1 MKNAILILFA
11 GILGG
16 VITLASYK
24 YLGLDQNTG
33 LSYASSPSGSS
44 LSRPVS
50 YRGSSSG
57 VDSLNEVFSVGFGEA
72 ADKSLLQVVHIRSK
86 SRARQSAQRSRDP
99 FHEFFGEEYGS
110 PFQRDRG
117 RSEGLQQSSGSGVII
132 RKDGYIIT
140 NNHVVENSEELE
152 VSLNNKR
159 LYKAKVI
166 GTDPSTDLALIKI
179 DEMNLPFATFAN
191 SDQVRVGDW
200 VLAVGNPFDLASTV
214 TAGIVSAKARN
225 IHILQDN
232 TAIES
237 FIQTDAAV
245 NPGNSGGALVDLRG
259 NLIGINT
266 AIATPTGT
274 YAGYAF
280 AVPSNI
286 VAKIV
291 DDFLQFGS
299 VQRAF
304 LGITIQDLDWNLAND
319 MGLKVS
325 EGVLVN
331 GVVGSGAAAQAGI
344 KQNDVVVRV
353 NDRIVRSSAELLE
366 TVAIHR
372 PGDQITVTVNRSG
385 KEMELD
391 AKLKNSAGG
400 ESISRQRNR

>member
-1 MKNAILILFA
+1 MKNALLLILA
-11 GILGG
+11 GIIGG
-16 VITLASYK
+16 VVTLASYK
-24 YLGLDQNTG
+24 YLGLDN
-33 LSYASSPSGSS
+33 SVSPASSRED
-44 LSRPVS
+44 SRPSLTRPINYKGNDV
-50 YRGSSSG
+50 GI
-57 VDSLNEVFSVGFGEA
+57 DSLNEVFSVGFGEA
-72 ADKSLLQVVHIRSK
+72 ADQSLMQVVHIRSR
-86 SRARQSAQRSRDP
+86 SRARQNAQRVPDP
-99 FHEFFGEEYGS
+99 FREFFGEEYGR
-110 PFQRDRG
+110 PFQRERG
-117 RSEGLQQSSGSGVII
+117 PSQQSSGSGVII

-159 LYKAKVI
+159 VYKAKVI

-179 DEMNLPFATFAN
+179 EESNLPFANFAN

-304 LGITIQDLDWNLAND
+304 LGITIQDLDWNLAKD
-319 MGLKVS
+319 LGLSIS

-331 GVVGSGAAAQAGI
+331 GVVRNGAAAHAGI

-353 NDRIVRSSAELLE
+353 GDRTVRSSAELLE
-366 TVAIHR
+366 TVATRR
-372 PGDQITVTVNRSG
+372 PGDEITVTVNRGG
-385 KEMELD
+385 KEMD
-391 AKLKNSAGG
+391 INARLKNSSGG
-400 ESISRQRNR
+400 ETLSRAKNQ

>member
-1 MKNAILILFA
+1 MKNAFLILFA

-24 YLGLDQNTG
+24 YLGFDQNTG
-33 LSYASSPSGSS
+33 LSYSNTSSGAA
-44 LSRPVS
+44 LSRPVN
-50 YRGSSSG
+50 YRGRSSG

-72 ADKSLLQVVHIRSK
+72 ADKSLLQVVHIRSR
-86 SRARQSAQRSRDP
+86 SRARQNAQRGRDP

-110 PFQRDRG
+110 PFQRDQG
-117 RSEGLQQSSGSGVII
+117 GSEGMQQSSGSGVII

-179 DEMNLPFATFAN
+179 EEANLPFATFAN

-245 NPGNSGGALVDLRG
+245 NPGNSGGALVDLKG

-304 LGITIQDLDWNLAND
+304 LGITIQDLDWNLAKD

-331 GVVGSGAAAQAGI
+331 GIVRSGAAAQAGI

-353 NDRIVRSSAELLE
+353 NDRTVRSSAELLE
-366 TVAIHR
+366 TVAIQR
-372 PGDQITVTVNRSG
+372 PGDQITVTVNRGG
-385 KEMELD
+385 KELEVN
-391 AKLKNSAGG
+391 ARLKNSAGG
-400 ESISRQRNR
+400 ESISRERNR